1 MLQISI
7 LAIGAGLLI
16 ASTNG
21 GATNLIPSFLPN
33 NSYKL
38 AQNNLNSANLEAQV
52 FQQINQYRVS
62 QKLGTLTRNPSID
75 TQARI
80 HSQNMASGKVPFS
93 HQDFDKRVKAI
104 NITYRA
110 VAENVAY
117 NQGVQDPASTAVG
130 GWLKSPGHLRNIR
143 SDYNLTGI
151 GVAINNKGEIFFH
164 PDFFKIKINFGEV
177 SNDLPWSKH

>member
-1 MLQISI
+1 MLKISI
-7 LAIGAGLLI
+7 SAIGAGLLI

-117 NQGVQDPASTAVG
+117 NQGVQDPASTAVR

-143 SDYNLTGI
+143 GDYNLNGI
-151 GVAINNKGEIFFH
+151 GVAINNKGEIFFTQI
-164 PDFFKIKINFGEV
+164 FLK
-177 SNDLPWSKH
+177 SR